1 MSQRCTKK
9 RKGGI
14 VISTK
19 ASKLKLIEKNPYTSP
34 FFSTRKVE
42 NTKKELYIG
51 KDCVEIIKKQTP
63 MDLFRRYLQTILDNT
78 YGFLMDHNLTKCFD
92 VYKNFP
98 MVLAHIFKSILE
110 YNKIQT
116 YSNIY
121 LCESYKSIIFGEPM
135 VYQANDESCEL
146 KLLFFVP
153 CIENILAD
161 NSSQSIR
168 FSDDII
174 KERGFRDSL
183 SIIFEKEI
191 SGKSGDYDDDFGQ
204 NYDVELQNIL
214 LKLFQ
219 IADHAATHF
228 IEHYKTKTTDWINHH
243 MFGVKLKGEIVT
255 YCTVFDISASIVENA
270 SKPIIISG
278 GDKKLEKQEKNNSNW
293 DFVFNNLNAPSR
305 YYTRPLQQIHNNIA
319 NLVPLEY

>member
-1 MSQRCTKK
+1 MSQRCTKN

-135 VYQANDESCEL
+135 VYQ
-146 KLLFFVP
+146 
-153 CIENILAD
+153 
-161 NSSQSIR
+161 R
-168 FSDDII
+168 
-174 KERGFRDSL
+174 
-183 SIIFEKEI
+183 
-191 SGKSGDYDDDFGQ
+191 
-204 NYDVELQNIL
+204 
-214 LKLFQ
+214 
-219 IADHAATHF
+219 
-228 IEHYKTKTTDWINHH
+228 
-243 MFGVKLKGEIVT
+243 
-255 YCTVFDISASIVENA
+255 
-270 SKPIIISG
+270 
-278 GDKKLEKQEKNNSNW
+278 
-293 DFVFNNLNAPSR
+293 
-305 YYTRPLQQIHNNIA
+305 
-319 NLVPLEY
+319 